1 MFKDKTALLFV
12 LTAFVTG
19 LCGAFFYPLSSL
31 FIVEELGAAPMM
43 LSVYMVMAIVS
54 SVIVSQL
61 IARQSD
67 RNWQRKTILIVSLSC
82 YLVTVVSF
90 IFVRDYWTA
99 VAVATVFGSVS
110 GASFG
115 QLFALGR
122 EYGDRYVK
130 DSTTFLSTMRAG
142 IAIAWVFGPPAAF
155 MLKASYG
162 FSAAFSVSAAVVSL
176 AILVII
182 KYLPSSVVTKETKV
196 GQSDQPV
203 PMSGGIS
210 AMIVLY
216 CVIVV
221 CTFAANNLYITSMP
235 LYLSQELK
243 VDPSW
248 LGLLFGAAAAFEIP
262 VMLSAGKMAEKFGA
276 IKVMTLAVA
285 IGCVFYLVMMFNT
298 SFSAMLAAQLLNGFY
313 IGVCATLGMVVLQ
326 DMMRDRLGTASTLF
340 SSMMN
345 IAMLVASLSV
355 GFVGELFNYYSTLY
369 VSLVSSLI
377 AFALL
382 VLFSIK
388 SSQAQTNRSK
398 LYSVLTRVSHNG

>member
-31 FIVEELGAAPMM
+31 FIVEELGASPMM
-43 LSVYMVMAIVS
+43 LSVYMVMAIGS

-162 FSAAFSVSAAVVSL
+162 FSAAFSVSAAVVSV

-182 KYLPSSVVTKETKV
+182 KYLPSSVVTKETKEK
-196 GQSDQPV
+196 QSDQPV

-210 AMIVLY
+210 SMIVLY

-276 IKVMTLAVA
+276 IKVMTLGVA

-298 SFSAMLAAQLLNGFY
+298 SFSAMLVAQLLNGFY

-388 SSQAQTNRSK
+388 SSQAQSK
-398 LYSVLTRVSHNG
+398 PIEASSTAS

>member
-162 FSAAFSVSAAVVSL
+162 FSAAFSVSAAVVSV

-182 KYLPSSVVTKETKV
+182 KYLPSSVVAKETKEEP
-196 GQSDQPV
+196 SDQPV
-203 PMSGGIS
+203 LMSSGIS

-276 IKVMTLAVA
+276 IKVMTLGVA

-388 SSQAQTNRSK
+388 SSQAQSK
-398 LYSVLTRVSHNG
+398 PIEASSTAS